1 MKNWIKFGAVAL
13 VLQVAF
19 SAQAQTEDP
28 IEYFT
33 DSKISDTKF
42 SLAAVYAPAYASRRL
57 ALYEPVADGNELF
70 AMLNEGAG
78 GVYGQRYGMM
88 AYYELRGMFHV
99 GIGFTTQKS
108 GFISKDFAVFDQNAI
123 FQDTIGVFNAKT
135 SYSALNIPIQFIFHT
150 QITDLWALQVIPS
163 YDLTFYNMI
172 DRSWVGEGV
181 PDYSTD
187 AATGVLGTMYDRGS
201 EESIQYH
208 KGFNGCIGFALGN
221 EFTVSNN
228 LVLSLRAE
236 FRLGLLPI
244 NSSDVALSEVPYGV
258 GGSVGFRYYL

>member
-33 DSKISDTKF
+33 DSKISDTRF
-42 SLAAVYAPAYASRRL
+42 SLAAIYAPSFASRRL

-70 AMLNEGAG
+70 ALLNEDAG
-78 GVYGQRYGMM
+78 GVFAQRYGMM

-123 FQDTIGVFNAKT
+123 FQDTVGVFNAKT

-181 PDYSTD
+181 PNYSTD
-187 AATGVLGTMYDRGS
+187 AVVGVLGTMYERGS
-201 EESIQYH
+201 ASTQYH

-221 EFTVSNN
+221 EFTVSND

-244 NSSDVALSEVPYGV
+244 NSADAALSEVPYGV

>member
-42 SLAAVYAPAYASRRL
+42 SLAALYAPAYASRRL

-99 GIGFTTQKS
+99 GVGFTTQKS

-172 DRSWVGEGV
+172 NRSWVGE
-181 PDYSTD
+181 
-187 AATGVLGTMYDRGS
+187 GTMYDRGS

-221 EFTVSNN
+221 EFNVSNN

-244 NSSDVALSEVPYGV
+244 NSADVALSEVPYGV